1 MMYAGEFQGSGVARD
16 LMRVRV
22 LPVVTSALCSGW
34 GLLFLKWSVAD
45 LYFWFWY
52 EFTVAGLML
61 FALLLVWN
69 RFEPKWDNVLTRGMS
84 PLWFLVAFG
93 MVLFYATL
101 FAILA
106 YMGEWKS
113 WHNFPKF
120 LAGKE
125 VMLAATFIAFA
136 LFFATAVASRDHG
149 VADSGFL
156 STQFLRRSF
165 VVIGVYFVMIER
177 YHLVDGATLVLSPD
191 YMKFL
196 GGTLLALKAGAEAGL
211 FDRFARVRSTARP

>member
-1 MMYAGEFQGSGVARD
+1 MHIGAFYGGLARD

-22 LPVVTSALCSGW
+22 VPVATSALCSGW
-34 GLLFLKWSVAD
+34 GLLVLKWSVAD
-45 LYFWFWY
+45 LFFWFWY

-61 FALLLVWN
+61 FVLVLVWN
-69 RFEPKWDNVLTRGMS
+69 RFEPRWDNVICRGSS
-84 PLWFLVAFG
+84 PFMFLFAFG

-101 FAILA
+101 FASIA

-136 LFFATAVASRDHG
+136 VFFGTAVASCDHG

-165 VVIGVYFVMIER
+165 VVIGVYFVMMER
-177 YHLVDGATLVLSPD
+177 YHLVDGATLVLSAE
-191 YMKFL
+191 YMKFM
-196 GGTLLALKAGAEAGL
+196 GATLLTLKAGAEAGL
-211 FDRFARVRSTARP
+211 FDRFARLRSTVRP